1 MNIAV
6 KQPVYK
12 KTFEAY
18 EFFDALELPT
28 MGGISPAHP
37 MSIMAVPAELNTM
50 LQDVNERLQKEIS
63 DFEKEEG
70 DITIVGREPRLSIVC
85 TLDGGCEYKPA
96 LNLEIEVSFTHE
108 DDASKQ

>member
-1 MNIAV
+1 MTA

-12 KTFEAY
+12 KTFDAY
-18 EFFDALELPT
+18 EFFDSLELPT
-28 MGGISPAHP
+28 MGGTTPENP
-37 MSIMAVPAELNTM
+37 MSIMAVPCELNTM
-50 LQDVNERLQKEIS
+50 LQEVNARLQKEIS

-108 DDASKQ
+108 DDLSKQ